1 LLDIQETVV
10 GMGYGCSCPGSC
22 LMAGF
27 DIGDVEPLVSATRVL
42 VYIKAFRL
50 SCKAVAIWNRIVYY

>member
-1 LLDIQETVV
+1 
-10 GMGYGCSCPGSC
+10 
-22 LMAGF
+22 MAGF